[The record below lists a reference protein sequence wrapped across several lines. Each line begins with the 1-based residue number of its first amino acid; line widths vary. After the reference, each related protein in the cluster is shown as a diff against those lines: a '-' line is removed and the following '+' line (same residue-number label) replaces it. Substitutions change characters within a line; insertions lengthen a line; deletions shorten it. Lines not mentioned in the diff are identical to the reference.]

1 MTRCADELLNRNVIC
16 DADESQTHI
25 DGEVWLLGA
34 GGLEEVRGIRTD
46 RPMCV
51 RQRCRRRKAPDS
63 AHSGYT
69 GTAGAFHPL
78 GHAVVSDEWVPG
90 EPPGEPSEEPPAPGV
105 SLTPNG
111 VPWRIESDAEATT

>member
-1 MTRCADELLNRNVIC
+1 
-16 DADESQTHI
+16 
-25 DGEVWLLGA
+25 
-34 GGLEEVRGIRTD
+34 
-46 RPMCV
+46 MCV

-78 GHAVVSDEWVPG
+78 GHAVVSDEWVPE
-90 EPPGEPSEEPPAPGV
+90 EPPGERTGEPTEEPPAPGV